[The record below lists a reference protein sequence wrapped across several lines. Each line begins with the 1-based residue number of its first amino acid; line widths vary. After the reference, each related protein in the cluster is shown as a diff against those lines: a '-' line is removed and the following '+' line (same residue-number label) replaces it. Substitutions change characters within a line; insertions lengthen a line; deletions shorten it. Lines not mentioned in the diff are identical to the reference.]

1 MSLFFMVRNKKNKKI
16 LGLLKN
22 IFKYLWHKMKK
33 QVLNIISIIIVIV
46 IISQG

>member
-1 MSLFFMVRNKKNKKI
+1 MNWFFMVRNKKNKKI
-16 LGLLKN
+16 LGKLKN
-22 IFKYLWHKMKK
+22 NFKYLWHQMKK